1 MLSHII
7 RSIRFSSVLSLSL
20 LAAGWAAPAMAQV
33 KLEPKFEDGRKTVTH
48 TTMKVKQTLTLAG
61 MGLDTE
67 SDRFVIATAQNGK
80 RDAEGKIRVEVK
92 TDKFTTTAKLP
103 GGITLSFDSD
113 DPDKKAENPALE
125 PFMQVMRVA
134 AKLRPILVRDQS
146 GKVVAVEGLDTAA
159 ESLPEQLRGDFNPE
173 TAKKNANQELETLPS
188 KPVKVG
194 DTWTKNTDLPL
205 GSGQVMS
212 MTAEYKYLGEVKE
225 GDKTFDKIEAKTT
238 TVSFSIAE
246 NSSLPLKVTKSD
258 LKPTESSETILFD
271 RAAGQVQSTKGKI
284 RIQGDIDFS
293 VNGQA
298 LPGKLDLTIESE
310 TVRQP

>member
-7 RSIRFSSVLSLSL
+7 RGFRFGSALSLSL

-33 KLEPKFEDGRKTVTH
+33 KLEFKFEEGRKTTTH
-48 TTMKVKQTLTLAG
+48 TTMKIKQTLTLAG

-67 SDRFVIATAQNGK
+67 SDRFVIATAQAGK
-80 RDAEGKIRVEVK
+80 RDAEGNIRIEQK
-92 TDKFTTTAKLP
+92 TDKLTTTAKLP
-103 GGITLSFDSD
+103 GGINLSFDSD

-134 AKLRPILVRDQS
+134 AKMKPIVVRDRS
-146 GKVVAVEGLDTAA
+146 GKVVAVEGLDKAA
-159 ESLPEQLRGDFNPE
+159 DEVPEQLRGDFNPE
-173 TAKKNANQELETLPS
+173 QSKKAANQELETLPNKS
-188 KPVKVG
+188 VKVG
-194 DTWTKNTDLPL
+194 DTWTKSSELPL

-212 MTAEYKYLGEVKE
+212 MTAEYKYVGEVKE

-246 NSSLPLKVTKSD
+246 NSSLPLKVSKSD

-284 RIQGDIDFS
+284 RIQGDLDFTI
-293 VNGQA
+293 NGQA